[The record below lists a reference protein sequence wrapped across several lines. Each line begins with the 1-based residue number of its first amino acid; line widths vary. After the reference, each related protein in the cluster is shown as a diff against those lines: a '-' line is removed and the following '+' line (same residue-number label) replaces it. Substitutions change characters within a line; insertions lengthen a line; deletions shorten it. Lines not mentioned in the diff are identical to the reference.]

1 MKLPK
6 VSPITKAQ
14 WTKVAKALGYAFI
27 STFITT
33 LLVAPD
39 VSQIDQRLL
48 VSALV
53 AGVNAVLVTIRQLF
67 TEAK

>member
-1 MKLPK
+1 MKLPQ

-14 WTKVAKALGYAFI
+14 WTKVAKALGYAFV
-27 STFITT
+27 STFVTT

-39 VSQIDQRLL
+39 VSQIDQRVL
-48 VSALV
+48 VSAL
-53 AGVNAVLVTIRQLF
+53 APGVNAVLVVIKQLF